1 MKASGKWLQQTSI
14 ACRSCGQEAFPS
26 QSPLPQQ
33 PCRRQALVRRP
44 RSANII
50 TGWPAPMWNSRVE
63 DKSMQDT
70 AMTDSDE
77 AIMSE
82 KDHTMTKEDGSI
94 C

>member
-1 MKASGKWLQQTSI
+1 
-14 ACRSCGQEAFPS
+14 
-26 QSPLPQQ
+26 
-33 PCRRQALVRRP
+33 
-44 RSANII
+44 
-50 TGWPAPMWNSRVE
+50 MWNSRVE